1 MKLHDN
7 KIFWMLIE
15 PVVQKIQMYL
25 QQIYNL
31 FITNK
36 LSYQLEALS
45 NCDNITV
52 ITITCVYSDSSKYN
66 KGSNVIIN

>member
-1 MKLHDN
+1 
-7 KIFWMLIE
+7 
-15 PVVQKIQMYL
+15 MYL

>member
-1 MKLHDN
+1 
-7 KIFWMLIE
+7 MLIE

-45 NCDNITV
+45 NCDNITMV
-52 ITITCVYSDSSKYN
+52 IITCVYSDNSKYN